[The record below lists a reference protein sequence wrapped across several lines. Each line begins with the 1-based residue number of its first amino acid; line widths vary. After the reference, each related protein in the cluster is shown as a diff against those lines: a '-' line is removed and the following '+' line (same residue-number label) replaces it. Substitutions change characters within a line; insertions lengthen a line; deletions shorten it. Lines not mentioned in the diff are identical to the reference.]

1 MASNLSLLSEDQL
14 LCSICLDLFTQPVT
28 TPCGHNFCMSCLT
41 SYWNSQAVCQCPIC
55 KETFENRP
63 NLRVN
68 TFISELMSQFTLLQV
83 TDSQTCTLD
92 QPKVNSD
99 GVVLCDVC
107 TDDQQKAVKS
117 CFDCLTSYC
126 SPHLEHHYRAAGLK
140 RHTLCDPVVN
150 LEDRI
155 CKEHHHLLTVFC
167 SDDRKLLC
175 DLCVTQH
182 APQHADHSLV
192 PVQQAYVEMKNELMR
207 RDFDIQKMI
216 EERQQ
221 RVKAMKESV
230 EQSRKDSK
238 DMIAYSVQELTAL
251 VSEIQENQEQLV
263 RAIEEKQK
271 EGEEE
276 AEGLISFVNQEVN
289 ELQKTILQLRE
300 LTVTQDRFTF
310 LQKFKS
316 SSFPVLQKNLP
327 KTSFYQHLEVRHMQK
342 YLSRCMSQLQVLVNK
357 MTSEINTFSVSDNV
371 TLRYLQQYEVN
382 VVLDP
387 NTANPHLIL
396 SNDMKQVRYN
406 VGAGLWLV
414 QDLKPNMFIT
424 HLAVLGHN
432 GFMSRKFYFEVFVGQ
447 KTEWSLGVASGSIER
462 RAAIPQSPD
471 NGLWAIWF
479 KKDRFETF
487 CCPGVTVH
495 SDTLERVGVFVDY
508 DEGEVSFYD
517 VEKAQL
523 IFSFTECSFFE
534 KLYPYFNPCD
544 NEYGANLDPL
554 VIVPVGCSPDLQT

>member
-1 MASNLSLLSEDQL
+1 
-14 LCSICLDLFTQPVT
+14 
-28 TPCGHNFCMSCLT
+28 
-41 SYWNSQAVCQCPIC
+41 
-55 KETFENRP
+55 
-63 NLRVN
+63 
-68 TFISELMSQFTLLQV
+68 
-83 TDSQTCTLD
+83 
-92 QPKVNSD
+92 
-99 GVVLCDVC
+99 
-107 TDDQQKAVKS
+107 
-117 CFDCLTSYC
+117 
-126 SPHLEHHYRAAGLK
+126 
-140 RHTLCDPVVN
+140 
-150 LEDRI
+150 
-155 CKEHHHLLTVFC
+155 
-167 SDDRKLLC
+167 
-175 DLCVTQH
+175 
-182 APQHADHSLV
+182 
-192 PVQQAYVEMKNELMR
+192 
-207 RDFDIQKMI
+207 
-216 EERQQ
+216 
-221 RVKAMKESV
+221 
-230 EQSRKDSK
+230 
-238 DMIAYSVQELTAL
+238 
-251 VSEIQENQEQLV
+251 
-263 RAIEEKQK
+263 
-271 EGEEE
+271 
-276 AEGLISFVNQEVN
+276 
-289 ELQKTILQLRE
+289 
-300 LTVTQDRFTF
+300 
-310 LQKFKS
+310 
-316 SSFPVLQKNLP
+316 
-327 KTSFYQHLEVRHMQK
+327 MQK

-534 KLYPYFNPCD
+534 ELYPYFNPCD

>member
-99 GVVLCDVC
+99 GVVLCD
-107 TDDQQKAVKS
+107 
-117 CFDCLTSYC
+117 
-126 SPHLEHHYRAAGLK
+126 
-140 RHTLCDPVVN
+140 
-150 LEDRI
+150 
-155 CKEHHHLLTVFC
+155 
-167 SDDRKLLC
+167 
-175 DLCVTQH
+175 
-182 APQHADHSLV
+182 
-192 PVQQAYVEMKNELMR
+192 
-207 RDFDIQKMI
+207 KMI

-289 ELQKTILQLRE
+289 
-300 LTVTQDRFTF
+300 D
-310 LQKFKS
+310 
-316 SSFPVLQKNLP
+316 SSFPVLQKN
-327 KTSFYQHLEVRHMQK
+327 F
-342 YLSRCMSQLQVLVNK
+342 
-357 MTSEINTFSVSDNV
+357 EINTFSVSDNV

-534 KLYPYFNPCD
+534 ELYPYFNPCD

>member
-1 MASNLSLLSEDQL
+1 DHSDRPPPQSKLLSFVSVCLEMASNLSLLSEDQL

-68 TFISELMSQFTLLQV
+68 TFISELMSQFTLLQ
-83 TDSQTCTLD
+83 
-92 QPKVNSD
+92 VNSD

-238 DMIAYSVQELTAL
+238 DMI
-251 VSEIQENQEQLV
+251 IQENQEQL
-263 RAIEEKQK
+263 
-271 EGEEE
+271 
-276 AEGLISFVNQEVN
+276 
-289 ELQKTILQLRE
+289 KTILQLRE

-534 KLYPYFNPCD
+534 ELYPYFNPCD